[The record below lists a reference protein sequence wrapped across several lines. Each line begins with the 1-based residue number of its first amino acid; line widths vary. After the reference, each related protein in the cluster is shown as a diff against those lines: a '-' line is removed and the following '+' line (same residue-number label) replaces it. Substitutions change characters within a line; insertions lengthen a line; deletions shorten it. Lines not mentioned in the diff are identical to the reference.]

1 MEEVR
6 MLWVDDLKAGHRA
19 VERML
24 KVLSAMAVR
33 LESGGSVPESDI
45 AGVLEFQ
52 KVFGDECHHAKEDK
66 LLIPALAS
74 AGVPV
79 DSGIVA
85 AVIEEHAEGRRR
97 VSEMR
102 KHAGGMSMGDRGAA
116 TAGFIEEA
124 HAFTSL
130 LEQHMVREEAELFPL
145 GEARLDEAAQL
156 ALADSFAK
164 LESDVLG
171 SGVREKFALLLG
183 YLEETYPSR

>member
-24 KVLSAMAVR
+24 KVLSGMAVQ
-33 LESGGSVPESDI
+33 LESGGSVAENDI
-45 AGVLEFQ
+45 AGALEFQ
-52 KVFGDECHHAKEDK
+52 RVFGDECHHAKEDK
-66 LLIPALAS
+66 YLIPALAT

-85 AVIEEHAEGRRR
+85 VVIEEHAEGRRR

-102 KHAGGMSMGDRGAA
+102 KHAAGMSMGDRGAA

-124 HAFTSL
+124 RAFTSL
-130 LEQHMVREEAELFPL
+130 LEKHMVREEAELFPFA
-145 GEARLDEAAQL
+145 EAQLDEATQL
-156 ALADSFAK
+156 ALADSFVK

-171 SGVREKFALLLG
+171 SGVREKFTVVLG
-183 YLEETYPSR
+183 YLEETYPS

>member
-1 MEEVR
+1 
-6 MLWVDDLKAGHRA
+6 MLWVDDLKAGHHA

-33 LESGGSVPESDI
+33 LESGGSVAESDI
-45 AGVLEFQ
+45 AATLEFQ
-52 KVFGDECHHAKEDK
+52 RVFGDECHHAKEDK
-66 LLIPALAS
+66 HLIPALA
-74 AGVPV
+74 AVGVPV

-85 AVIEEHAEGRRR
+85 VVIEEHAEGRRR

-102 KHAGGMSMGDRGAA
+102 KHAAGMSMADRGAA

-130 LEQHMVREEAELFPL
+130 LEAHMVREEGELFPL
-145 GEARLDEAAQL
+145 GEAELDAAAQL

-171 SGVREKFALLLG
+171 SGVRESFTLVLSN
-183 YLEETYPSR
+183 LEETYPS